1 MAAAEDYA
9 LVRRQV
15 GLLDRGDFGVLE
27 LTGRDR
33 ATFLHALVSNEIK
46 ARARAGVRRDPARR
60 PRQGAGRPLRVG
72 RRRPDLRAHAA
83 GDGCQDRRGAR
94 SLSLL
99 RESGDRGRLA
109 RARARR
115 AGRPGRSGDGRAA
128 RGRAPAG
135 EAVVPRRREARRHAD
150 AAGERR
156 RRDRRGRGVD
166 HVSARRGAEGARG
179 ARGRGGAADRP
190 RGVRVAQDRG
200 GHPAVRSRR
209 RRVGAAPGDP
219 VRESPLPQQGLL
231 SRPGSRGE
239 DPRSRS
245 REPDAAGPGARRRPG
260 AAAGRRRRGRRRDG
274 RQGHERDLVARALAA
289 DRAGVRPPPARR
301 AGHARV
307 GSLRRSDGGGDGQ
320 RAAVRALT
328 GPVAENRLARET
340 SPYLL
345 QHAHNPV
352 DWYPWGE
359 EAFARARAEDK
370 PLLLSVGYSACHWC
384 HVMEHES
391 FENPEIAGVMNRHF
405 VNVKVDR
412 EERPD
417 VDQIYMQAVQSMTG
431 QGGWPMTVFL
441 MPDGAPFYG
450 GTYFPPEDRHGLPG
464 FPRLLV
470 ALAEAWQQRPGEVS
484 EQGRQIAASLGKMAR
499 LRSAGTLLTDEI
511 LFSAFQGISAQFD
524 EEHGGLGGAPKFPQ
538 PMIWEFVLR
547 FARRSDNPY
556 ARRMVHT
563 TLVKM
568 ARGGIYD
575 QLGGGFARY
584 SVDRVWL
591 VPHFEKMLYDNAQ
604 LASLYL
610 HAWQAFGDPEC
621 RRVCEE
627 TLDYVLREMTDP
639 AGGFYSAQDAD
650 SEGHEGKFFVW
661 TPDEIR
667 AVLGA
672 DADAAMAYW
681 GMDRGPNFE
690 GKSILWLPGE
700 PDPARAAG
708 WRGRLFDAR
717 ERRVKPGRDD
727 KVLAAWNGLMARAF
741 AEAGRALVRTDYLA
755 AARRNAEFV
764 LGSMRADGRLLRTWK
779 AGQAKL
785 KGYLED
791 HAMVAAAL
799 LELYAATFDRLWL
812 DEARGLAD
820 EILRLFW
827 DESVGGFFDTGSDHE
842 RLIVRPR
849 NLYDNAV
856 PCGSS
861 VAVEVLLRLAALT
874 GDERYERHALSAL
887 RPMADLMGRH
897 PTAFGRFLCAL
908 DFHLGPRVE
917 VALVAPTKLEETEP
931 LAEEVFGRFMP
942 NLVAAGMVSGRREAS
957 AGVPLLEGRA
967 AVDGKATAY
976 VCRNYACE
984 LPVTERA
991 ALAGQLDA
999 LPNR

>member
-1 MAAAEDYA
+1 VSDTP
-9 LVRRQV
+9 V
-15 GLLDRGDFGVLE
+15 G
-27 LTGRDR
+27 
-33 ATFLHALVSNEIK
+33 
-46 ARARAGVRRDPARR
+46 
-60 PRQGAGRPLRVG
+60 
-72 RRRPDLRAHAA
+72 
-83 GDGCQDRRGAR
+83 
-94 SLSLL
+94 
-99 RESGDRGRLA
+99 
-109 RARARR
+109 
-115 AGRPGRSGDGRAA
+115 
-128 RGRAPAG
+128 
-135 EAVVPRRREARRHAD
+135 
-150 AAGERR
+150 
-156 RRDRRGRGVD
+156 
-166 HVSARRGAEGARG
+166 
-179 ARGRGGAADRP
+179 
-190 RGVRVAQDRG
+190 
-200 GHPAVRSRR
+200 
-209 RRVGAAPGDP
+209 
-219 VRESPLPQQGLL
+219 
-231 SRPGSRGE
+231 
-239 DPRSRS
+239 
-245 REPDAAGPGARRRPG
+245 
-260 AAAGRRRRGRRRDG
+260 
-274 RQGHERDLVARALAA
+274 
-289 DRAGVRPPPARR
+289 
-301 AGHARV
+301 
-307 GSLRRSDGGGDGQ
+307 
-320 RAAVRALT
+320 
-328 GPVAENRLARET
+328 ENRLARET

-359 EAFARARAEDK
+359 EAFARAKAEDK
-370 PLLLSVGYSACHWC
+370 PILLSVGYSACHWC
-384 HVMEHES
+384 HVMERES
-391 FENPEIAGVMNRHF
+391 FENADTAAVMNRHF
-405 VNVKVDR
+405 VSIKVDR

-417 VDQIYMQAVQSMTG
+417 VDHIYMQAVQTMTG

-441 MPDGAPFYG
+441 TPDGTPFYG
-450 GTYFPPEDRHGLPG
+450 GTYFPPADRHGLPG
-464 FPRLLV
+464 FPRLLQ
-470 ALAEAWQQRPGEVS
+470 ALAEAWTNRRADVLDN
-484 EQGRQIAASLGKMAR
+484 GRQLVGSLGQESR
-499 LRSAGTLLTDEI
+499 LRAAGTPLGDEI
-511 LFSAFQGISAQFD
+511 LFSAFQGVSAQFD

-568 ARGGIYD
+568 ARGGMYD

-584 SVDRVWL
+584 SVDPLWL
-591 VPHFEKMLYDNAQ
+591 VPHFEKMLYDNAE

-610 HAWQAFGDPEC
+610 HAWQAFADPEC
-621 RRVCEE
+621 RRIAEE

-661 TPDEIR
+661 TADEIR

-681 GMDRGPNFE
+681 GVDRGSNFE

-700 PDPARAAG
+700 PDAARAAG
-708 WRGRLFDAR
+708 WRRTLFEAR

-741 AEAGRALVRTDYLA
+741 AEAGRALGRADYLA

-764 LGSMRADGRLLRTWK
+764 LDSMRVNGRLLRTWK

-791 HAMVAAAL
+791 YAMVAAAL

-820 EILRLFW
+820 DILRLFW
-827 DESVGGFFDTGSDHE
+827 DEGIGGFFDTGADHE

-874 GDERYERHALSAL
+874 GEERYERHALSAL
-887 RPMADLMGRH
+887 RPIADLMSRH

-917 VALVAPTKLEETEP
+917 IALVAPTKVEETAP
-931 LAEEVFGRFMP
+931 LAEEVFGRWLP
-942 NLVAAGMVSGRREAS
+942 NLVAAGMVSGHREGA

-967 AVDGKATAY
+967 AIDGKATAY

-984 LPVTERA
+984 LPVTDRA
-991 ALAGQLDA
+991 ALAKQLDA
-999 LPNR
+999 LPSR